1 MTDLI
6 NVLPDFPTSSYSHLL
21 PSLSKKLITTSD
33 LLSLDPSDIAKR
45 AQLPPVE
52 VAKLSA
58 AILEALHNQLGVGGL
73 EDAGVTEL
81 KSNTRNGSQKCDA
94 ANISTL
100 DESLD
105 NVLGGGIPTGYLTEL
120 TGER

>member
-6 NVLPDFPTSSYSHLL
+6 NVLPDFPISYYSHLL
-21 PSLSKKLITTSD
+21 PSLNRNLITTSD
-33 LLSLDPSDIAKR
+33 LLTLDASDIAKR

-52 VAKLSA
+52 VAKLSN
-58 AILEALHNQLGVGGL
+58 AILKALHSQLGVGGSKDDGKAT
-73 EDAGVTEL
+73 EVTTLQTCETA
-81 KSNTRNGSQKCDA
+81 S
-94 ANISTL
+94 ISTL

-105 NVLGGGIPTGYLTEL
+105 NVLDGGIPTGYLTEI

>member
-21 PSLSKKLITTSD
+21 PSLSRNLITTSD
-33 LLSLDPSDIAKR
+33 LLTLDASDIAKR

-52 VAKLSA
+52 VAKLSY
-58 AILEALHNQLGVGGL
+58 AILGALRSQLGSGGL
-73 EDAGVTEL
+73 KDDAEATEL
-81 KSNTRNGSQKCDA
+81 NGLQTCEA
-94 ANISTL
+94 ASISTL
-100 DESLD
+100 DESID

>member
-21 PSLSKKLITTSD
+21 PSLSRNLITTSD
-33 LLSLDPSDIAKR
+33 LLTLDASDIAKR
-45 AQLPPVE
+45 AHLPPVE
-52 VAKLSA
+52 VAKLSST
-58 AILEALHNQLGVGGL
+58 ILEALHSQLGVGGSKD
-73 EDAGVTEL
+73 DAGADATEL
-81 KSNTRNGSQKCDA
+81 NGPQSCEA
-94 ANISTL
+94 ACISTL

>member
-21 PSLSKKLITTSD
+21 PSLNRKLITTSD
-33 LLSLDPSDIAKR
+33 LLSLDASDIAKR

-58 AILEALHNQLGVGGL
+58 AILEALHNQLGVGGP
-73 EDAGVTEL
+73 EDDTG
-81 KSNTRNGSQKCDA
+81 SNTKHGPQECEA
-94 ANISTL
+94 ASISTL

-105 NVLGGGIPTGYLTEL
+105 NVLGGGIPTGYLTEF

>member
-21 PSLSKKLITTSD
+21 PSLNRKLITTSD
-33 LLSLDPSDIAKR
+33 LLSLDPSDLAKR

-52 VAKLSA
+52 VAKLSG
-58 AILEALHNQLGVGGL
+58 AILEALHNQLQ
-73 EDAGVTEL
+73 DNAGCDT
-81 KSNTRNGSQKCDA
+81 KQGPQKCVA
-94 ANISTL
+94 ASISTL
-100 DESLD
+100 DECLD
-105 NVLGGGIPTGYLTEL
+105 NVLSGGIPTGYLTEI

>member
-21 PSLSKKLITTSD
+21 PSLSRNLITTSD
-33 LLSLDPSDIAKR
+33 LVSLDASHIAKR
-45 AQLPPVE
+45 AQLPPAE
-52 VAKLSA
+52 VAKLSN
-58 AILEALHNQLGVGGL
+58 AILEALHNQLGVG
-73 EDAGVTEL
+73 ESKNDTEATEL
-81 KSNTRNGSQKCDA
+81 KRNRLRTCEA
-94 ANISTL
+94 ASISTL

-105 NVLGGGIPTGYLTEL
+105 NVLNGGIPTGYLTEV